1 MDFLRYRFFLGGGG
15 WGRGEIRKKICKTV
29 LVNSGL
35 FSGKNECACETVVLE
50 DSFANLFSD
59 FPQKRT
65 VGKSKDRFLGV
76 KNCFW
81 IPRFIGNPKSVFK
94 NLNPDFS
101 MESTS
106 LKFWFFRILVAWR
119 TMGCGSSVQPRSAGQ
134 IRNGAEPQNNDVP
147 SVSLNVWYDF
157 LMSGNTPFSCTPSG
171 KPMAVTR

>member
-1 MDFLRYRFFLGGGG
+1 M
-15 WGRGEIRKKICKTV
+15 

-35 FSGKNECACETVVLE
+35 FSGKNECASETVVLE

-76 KNCFW
+76 KNRFW

-101 MESTS
+101 METSS
-106 LKFWFFRILVAWR
+106 LKFGISGFWSLDEPWAVGPQFSREAQDRLEMAPNHKI
-119 TMGCGSSVQPRSAGQ
+119 TMSH
-134 IRNGAEPQNNDVP
+134 
-147 SVSLNVWYDF
+147 W
-157 LMSGNTPFSCTPSG
+157 
-171 KPMAVTR
+171 

>member
-1 MDFLRYRFFLGGGG
+1 MGIIPRGMLTKLSGSCAVVSRFIYVYCSQDHNYTFLGNCPPTPPFSQHF
-15 WGRGEIRKKICKTV
+15 EIRKKICKTV
-29 LVNSGL
+29 LVNSGI

-106 LKFWFFRILVAWR
+106 LKFWFFRILVA
-119 TMGCGSSVQPRSAGQ
+119 
-134 IRNGAEPQNNDVP
+134 
-147 SVSLNVWYDF
+147 
-157 LMSGNTPFSCTPSG
+157 
-171 KPMAVTR
+171 

>member
-1 MDFLRYRFFLGGGG
+1 MDFLRYRFFFWGGGG
-15 WGRGEIRKKICKTV
+15 GGGGKSEKRFV
-29 LVNSGL
+29 
-35 FSGKNECACETVVLE
+35 KNECACETVVLE

-59 FPQKRT
+59 FPQKWT

-119 TMGCGSSVQPRSAGQ
+119 TMGCGSSVQPRSARQ

-147 SVSLNVWYDF
+147 SVSLRWF
-157 LMSGNTPFSCTPSG
+157 PSF
-171 KPMAVTR
+171 ALRISYCA